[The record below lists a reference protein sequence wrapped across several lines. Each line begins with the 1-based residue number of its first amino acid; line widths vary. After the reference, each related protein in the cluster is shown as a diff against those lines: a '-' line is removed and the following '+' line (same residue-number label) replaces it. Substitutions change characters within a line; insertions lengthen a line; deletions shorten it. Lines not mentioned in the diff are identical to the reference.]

1 MHTLDYLDGYFSM
14 SRLIASGFLTWKCR
28 QPKVDHGALASFM
41 QPQIFRKACNVKE
54 LNNGHMY
61 MHRLGLYSRD
71 SSYVEAKF
79 HKMCELHMNSRCC

>member
-1 MHTLDYLDGYFSM
+1 
-14 SRLIASGFLTWKCR
+14 
-28 QPKVDHGALASFM
+28 M